1 MKERIVRILVVEDD
15 PKTARFLKQGLEEE
29 GHAVDIAADGD
40 EGAYLGHLNPYD
52 LILLDIQLPRRNG
65 LQLATELRREGVET
79 PILMLTGRDSTPD
92 VVRGLNAGAD
102 DYLTKPFDFDE
113 LVARVNA
120 LTRRRGAVTSGVLR
134 FEDLEMDRLKR
145 QVRRGN
151 SLIDLSPREFRL
163 LEHFMLHPEEVVT
176 RVQLLEKVWDMSFD
190 PETNVVDAHLSNLRK
205 KLEQGG
211 GGRLIQTVRGAGY
224 ALRRESG
231 F

>member
-1 MKERIVRILVVEDD
+1 VRILVVEDD

-29 GHAVDIAADGD
+29 GHAVDVAADGE
-40 EGAYLGHLNPYD
+40 EGSYLGHLNPYD
-52 LILLDIQLPRRNG
+52 LILLDIQLPKQNG
-65 LQLATELRREGVET
+65 LQLAAGLRREGVET

-113 LVARVNA
+113 LLARVNA
-120 LTRRRGAVTSGVLR
+120 LTRRRGGGSATGVLR
-134 FEDLEMDRLKR
+134 FEDLEMDRLR
-145 QVRRGN
+145 RRVRRGTAG
-151 SLIDLSPREFRL
+151 IELSPREFRL
-163 LEHFMLHPEEVVT
+163 LEYFMLHPDEVVT

-211 GGRLIQTVRGAGY
+211 ASRLIQTVRGAGY
-224 ALRRESG
+224 ALRHEPGS
-231 F
+231 

>member
-1 MKERIVRILVVEDD
+1 VRILVVEDD

-29 GHAVDIAADGD
+29 GHAVDVASDGE
-40 EGAYLGHLNPYD
+40 EGAFLGHLNPYD
-52 LILLDIQLPRRNG
+52 LIVMDIQLPKRNG
-65 LQLATELRREGVET
+65 LQLSAELRREGVDV

-120 LTRRRGAVTSGVLR
+120 LTRRRVGGASGVLR

-145 QVRRGN
+145 QVRREAR
-151 SLIDLSPREFRL
+151 LIDLSPREFRL
-163 LEHFMLHPEEVVT
+163 LEYFMLHPDEVVT

-190 PETNVVDAHLSNLRK
+190 PETNVVDAHISNLRK
-205 KLEQGG
+205 KLEQAGR
-211 GGRLIQTVRGAGY
+211 RLIQTVRGAGY
-224 ALRRESG
+224 ALRLGDE
-231 F
+231 